1 MGFDL
6 AHEPKIFPEIW
17 TGDESR
23 YAPITDQLPLLLMD
37 HCGKGEWYV
46 LNVPEEQ
53 NDFDSLHRRVLDG
66 LRRFLAS
73 GLPVR
78 LEGPASVSL
87 LEYGNGTFVIES
99 YRNHPIAVRVI
110 GRLAHIESL
119 TRGTVLGGDPVRSAI
134 PIARHTSAPKR
145 YGDELRIEPHSFIGI
160 RECT

>member
-53 NDFDSLHRRVLDG
+53 KDFDSLHPRVLDG

-78 LEGPASVSL
+78 LEGPGRRQPVHVRQRDVRDRL
-87 LEYGNGTFVIES
+87 LPE
-99 YRNHPIAVRVI
+99 PP
-110 GRLAHIESL
+110 GRGA
-119 TRGTVLGGDPVRSAI
+119 GDRPVG
-134 PIARHTSAPKR
+134 P
-145 YGDELRIEPHSFIGI
+145 D
-160 RECT
+160 